1 MSEPTRAHDFVYIH
15 TDIPE
20 SMTIREWRA
29 QRAAEL
35 AARREEERA
44 ARRRRRRAALTA
56 PLADTHAR
64 AIARSGAAIISR
76 PGRRRRGSA
85 HYPWPRIRSFRR
97 AAG

>member
-1 MSEPTRAHDFVYIH
+1 MSELTRAHDFVYVH

-20 SMTIREWRA
+20 GMTIREWRA
-29 QRAAEL
+29 QRAAER

-44 ARRRRRRAALTA
+44 ARRRRVRAALAA
-56 PLADTHAR
+56 PLAFAHAR

-76 PGRRRRGSA
+76 PARRRRRSA
-85 HYPWPRIRSFRR
+85 RYPWPRIRSFRR